1 MAKKNKK
8 SEEIVDAQELT
19 QKERDSVESVVGNL
33 YTFTYKSA
41 TANVG
46 HPIILNV
53 RRRGGSRLFQAKGNT
68 YMAGIT
74 LNSLDTGS
82 RELIIKKLGKKKKI
96 SYSMIR
102 RLRKVFKANYRV
114 YNFTKM
120 QHLSLIDI
128 DIYLETL

>member
-1 MAKKNKK
+1 MAKKPKK
-8 SEEIVDAQELT
+8 PEQIVESQKLSR
-19 QKERDSVESVVGNL
+19 KERNSVESVVGNM

-41 TANVG
+41 TANEG
-46 HPIILNV
+46 HPVILNV
-53 RRRGGSRLFQAKGNT
+53 RRRGGNRLFQAKGNT

-82 RELIIKKLGKKKKI
+82 RQLIIEKLGEKRKI
-96 SYSMIR
+96 SYSMIK